1 MSSHRRLAL
10 RAPLI
15 VLFCALLVGG
25 YGPLVGAASA
35 ASEDQVKVGF
45 EKFTRLLA
53 VVEQNYAEDVDLQD
67 AIFQGA
73 IPNMLRALDP
83 HSQFFSPEAFKQLRE
98 EQKGQYAG
106 VGMTIGPRQGRT
118 VVIAPF
124 PKTPAYRAGLRPGD
138 AIVEVDGEST
148 EGWNTTE
155 VAKHLRGPA
164 GTKVRIG
171 IERRG
176 LEGLL
181 EFEVTRARIP
191 RKSVPV
197 ASFLQPHVGFIRI
210 ETFNETTGKELDRAL
225 KKLDEPSL
233 EGLILDLRSN
243 RGGLLSEGVRVSDR
257 FIEKGQMI
265 VSHYGRI
272 SEERVYRAK
281 NGNGGLLYPMIVLVN
296 CDSASASE
304 IVAGALQDHD
314 RALIVGENT
323 FGKGLVQTVYPMAQT
338 VYPLMKAAGL
348 ALTTAR
354 YYTPSGRLIQRRYD
368 NISLFNYYS
377 DPCSEQYQPTN
388 SEVRRTDQGRQV
400 FGGGGITPDVVLEDQ
415 RLSDFQIAL
424 LRTHAAFATY
434 AQEYTLQH
442 PDLAPG
448 WEATDK
454 ILEDFRQFLLRE
466 KISFRE
472 VDFIE
477 NTDFIRRFLIREVY
491 VSAYDLEE
499 GEKVYYQKDPDVE
512 RALELLPKAQE
523 LLHSSQRMVAERP
536 GPAVRN

>member
-1 MSSHRRLAL
+1 MSSNRRLAL
-10 RAPLI
+10 VAPLI
-15 VLFCALLVGG
+15 VLVCTLLVGG
-25 YGPLVGAASA
+25 YGPRVGAASA
-35 ASEDQVKVGF
+35 ASEDQVTGGF

-53 VVEQNYAEDVDLQD
+53 VVEQNYAGDVDLQD

-176 LEGLL
+176 VEGLL

-191 RKSVPV
+191 RRSVQV
-197 ASFLQPHVGFIRI
+197 ASFLQPRVGFIRI
-210 ETFNETTGKELDRAL
+210 ATFNETTGKELDRAL

-233 EGLILDLRSN
+233 EGLVLDLRSN

-257 FIEKGQMI
+257 FIEKGQKI

-281 NGNGGLLYPMIVLVN
+281 NGNRGLLYPMVVLVN

-368 NISLFNYYS
+368 NVSLFNYYS
-377 DPCSEQYQPTN
+377 DPCSERYQPTN

-415 RLSDFQIAL
+415 RLNDFQIA

-448 WEATDK
+448 WQATDE
-454 ILEDFRQFLLRE
+454 ITEDFRQFLLRE
-466 KISFRE
+466 KITFTE
-472 VDFIE
+472 VDFIA

-512 RALELLPKAQE
+512 RAMGLLPKAEE
-523 LLHSSQRMVAERP
+523 LLHASQRMVADRP
-536 GPAVRN
+536 EPAVRN

>member
-15 VLFCALLVGG
+15 VLFCALLGGG
-25 YGPLVGAASA
+25 YGPPVGAASA

-83 HSQFFSPEAFKQLRE
+83 HSQFFSPDAFKQLRE

-148 EGWNTTE
+148 EGWTTTE

-176 LEGLL
+176 VEGLL

-191 RKSVPV
+191 RRSVQ
-197 ASFLQPHVGFIRI
+197 ASFLQPRVGFIRI
-210 ETFNETTGKELDRAL
+210 ETFNEKTGKELDRAL

-233 EGLILDLRSN
+233 EGLILDLRFN

-257 FIEKGQMI
+257 FIEKGQTI

-296 CDSASASE
+296 CESASASE

-377 DPCSEQYQPTN
+377 DPCGEQYQPTN
-388 SEVRRTDQGRQV
+388 SEARQTDQGRQV

-415 RLSDFQIAL
+415 RLNDFQIAL

-466 KISFRE
+466 KISFTE

-536 GPAVRN
+536 APAVRN